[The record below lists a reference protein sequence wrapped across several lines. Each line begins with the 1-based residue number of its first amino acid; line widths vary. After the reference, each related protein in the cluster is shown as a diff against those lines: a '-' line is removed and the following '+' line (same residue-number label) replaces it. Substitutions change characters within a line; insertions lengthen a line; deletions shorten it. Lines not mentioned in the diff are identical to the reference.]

1 MGQANAD
8 KDPERARRR
17 TAEERR
23 GEVIDA
29 AIIEFATFGLHGAS
43 TEAIAARAGISQPY
57 VLRLFG
63 TKKALFLAAV
73 ERVCEQIMATW
84 QRGLEASLARNVNA
98 GPEDR
103 LRAMGEEYIGL
114 VASVDG
120 LRLVLQSFSSAED
133 PDVRESAHRW
143 LGTMFDWVRQIS
155 GADAETVRRFFATG
169 MMLTVAAS
177 IRASEAA
184 HAEPWARAFL
194 MQPID
199 WP

>member
-1 MGQANAD
+1 MVQREAER
-8 KDPERARRR
+8 KPEKARRR

-23 GEVIDA
+23 DEVIDA

-84 QRGLEASLARNVNA
+84 QRGLDACLARDAHA

-103 LRAMGEEYIGL
+103 LLAMGQEYIGL
-114 VASVDG
+114 VGAVDG

-133 PDVRESAHRW
+133 TDVRESAHRW
-143 LGTMFDWVRQIS
+143 LGTMFDWVRRVS
-155 GADAETVRRFFATG
+155 GADAETVRHFFATG

-177 IRASEAA
+177 IRASDAA

-199 WP
+199 